1 MSFNLG
7 KFQAAQFTA
16 RTERVELR
24 SLAEYFE
31 EGDEPC
37 FVVRGLNAA
46 ELQKALEAASKQS
59 TVDSIV
65 KAISSS
71 KDQIDAI
78 RKAIGL
84 TSDTPAEIAKRSEM
98 LVMGSVEPKL
108 NHAEVA
114 KLSEAFPIEFFDL
127 TNKIVNLTGLGGI
140 NSKSQPSTQTTQT

>member
-1 MSFNLG
+1 M
-7 KFQAAQFTA
+7 
-16 RTERVELR
+16 ELR
-24 SLAEYFE
+24 SLADFF
-31 EGDEPC
+31 GDGEEPC
-37 FVVRGLNAA
+37 FVIKGLTAS
-46 ELQKALEAASKQS
+46 ELQKALDASSKQS

-84 TSDTPAEIAKRSEM
+84 TTETPAEIAKRSEM
-98 LVMGSVEPKL
+98 LVMGCVEPKL

-114 KLSEAFPIEFFDL
+114 KLAEAFPIEFFDL

-140 NSKSQPSTQTTQT
+140 SSKSQPSSQITTT